1 MMRSVLVLSM
11 MLLLARVVWAES
23 YGGGSGTAEAPYQI
37 RTAEQM
43 NAIGL
48 HPGDWGSHFIV
59 MNDIDMA
66 LLLDPESGSHEAY
79 NIIGRGAE
87 HPFSGTFDGN
97 DRVISNVFYEER
109 ATADY
114 YIGLFGY
121 TGSTATVLNLGLKNV
136 YFSSNEG
143 NSIGALVGYNMG
155 TIRGCSLI
163 GASRGANCVGGLVG
177 ENWVSGTITGCE
189 ADVSVMGDE
198 NIGGLAGLNRGVITM
213 CSASSSVWGISGIGG
228 LVGKNYG
235 SISTSYATGWL
246 SGELFWTGG
255 LAGLNS
261 GDVTDCYA
269 DVSVNGGS
277 FWSGGL
283 VGWNSGPITDCYS
296 AGAVSGSSYTGGFA
310 GENYDAGA
318 FGGCFWD
325 MQTSGIGNGVGS
337 GSSSGLAG
345 KTREEMY
352 MISTFID
359 AGWDLI
365 AGSVSGTWRICS
377 DGLDYPRFQWEFSL
391 NGDLECR
398 DGVALEDMLYLA
410 DRWLRDD
417 CGANNHCDWADINAD
432 GIVNSRDFT
441 TLADNWLD
449 RKSPDIEWVAVN
461 VFGWHPVEMSRY
473 PTTNIQY
480 AQYLNAALHSG
491 HVTRDGNLIKG
502 VKGLYPGQVYYQLY
516 MLGHTGYGATNG
528 GASRISYSD
537 GTFRVDS
544 GFENH
549 PVTYVS
555 WYGATS
561 FADYYGWRLPEKFEW
576 QETAR
581 CTDSRTYATGSS
593 LYDSEN
599 FLANYRAN
607 GDTGYAP
614 NDRPYHPWTEHGTS
628 EVGYFGTFGY
638 GLADMAGNVWN
649 WTSTGPLGYRF
660 VLGGGWDSNYPL
672 CSVWTDASRTVDY
685 MSHNQGFRV
694 CR

>member
-1 MMRSVLVLSM
+1 MMRSALVVSI
-11 MLLLARVVWAES
+11 MLLLAGAVRAES

-48 HPGDWGSHFIV
+48 HPGDWGSYFIV

-66 LLLDPESGSHEAY
+66 LLLDPESYLHEEY
-79 NIIGRGAE
+79 NIIGRGAGN
-87 HPFSGTFDGN
+87 PFSGTFDGN

-109 ATADY
+109 ATANY

-121 TGSTATVLNLGLKNV
+121 TSSTATVKNLGLKNV
-136 YFSSNEG
+136 HFSSDYG
-143 NSIGALVGYNMG
+143 NSVGALVGYNMG
-155 TIRGCSLI
+155 TIRGCSMI
-163 GASRGANCVGGLVG
+163 GATRGANWVGGLVG
-177 ENWVSGTITGCE
+177 ENWVSGTITACD

-198 NIGGLAGLNRGVITM
+198 NIGGLAGLNQGIITM
-213 CSASSSVWGISGIGG
+213 CYASSSGWGESGIGG

-235 SISTSYATGWL
+235 SISKSYATGWL

-269 DVSVNGGS
+269 DVSVNGGA

-283 VGWNSGPITDCYS
+283 VGWNSGPVTDCYS
-296 AGAVSGSSYTGGFA
+296 VGAVSGSSYTGGFA
-310 GENYDAGA
+310 GENYDTGA
-318 FGGCFWD
+318 FSGCFWD
-325 MQTSGIGNGVGS
+325 IQASGIGDGIGG
-337 GSSSGLAG
+337 GSSNGLAG

-352 MISTFID
+352 RISTFMD
-359 AGWDLI
+359 AGWDFP
-365 AGSVSGTWRICS
+365 ADSVSGTWRICT
-377 DGLDYPRFQWEFSL
+377 DGLDYPRFWWEFSFK
-391 NGDLECR
+391 GDLECR

-410 DRWLRDD
+410 DRWLWDD
-417 CGANNHCDWADINAD
+417 CGANNHCDWADINYD
-432 GIVNSRDFT
+432 GIVNFRDFT

-449 RKSPDIEWVAVN
+449 RKPPDIEWVAVN

-473 PTTNIQY
+473 HTTNIQY
-480 AQYLNAALHSG
+480 AQYLNSALNSG
-491 HVTRDGNLIKG
+491 HITRDGNLIKG

-528 GASRISYSD
+528 GASRINYSD
-537 GTFRVDS
+537 GKFTVDS
-544 GFENH
+544 GFEDH

-576 QETAR
+576 QEVAR
-581 CTDSRTYATGSS
+581 YTDDRLYATGSL
-593 LYDSEN
+593 LYDSEK
-599 FLANYRAN
+599 FMANYRAN
-607 GDTGYAP
+607 GDAGYAP
-614 NDRPYHPWTEHGTS
+614 NDRPYHPWVEHGTS

-649 WTSTGPLGYRF
+649 WTSTGPLGYSY
-660 VLGGGWDSNYPL
+660 VLGGGWDSNDNL
-672 CSVWTDASRTVDY
+672 CSVWADASRTVDY
-685 MSHNQGFRV
+685 MSYNQGFRV